1 MTTILQTDPASVFEK
16 FHDPLWV
23 KPQLQARLRDLVGFE
38 GVIQHCEISYVHYKR
53 YLKVQS
59 RHKSFL
65 SLCYDLSIA
74 DHHGGIRSQ
83 KLFAK
88 AYLNNR
94 GQLEFHRIVQK
105 GNPHLPQEQRPLYL
119 ADLDMIVWRFPA
131 DPLLPQLPK
140 LLDPQQVLQYVPQ
153 NYRSEGPRFLM
164 RITPQVIH
172 YRPENRCTIRYDLL
186 EPQRSSRRVQTF
198 FAKTFQNQEKMIFE
212 RMEMLWNIFQH
223 VPCAIQAPK
232 PIAYDENLN
241 TIWQDG
247 VSGLPLG
254 QIINASNYQ
263 SFMALTARGIAT
275 LQQSPLPTSYG
286 VSSHDHIIEFKK
298 KSQKLSQVYPPGE
311 QVLKSIEKCLEGLAP
326 LDSTRP
332 TCIIHGDFHIG
343 QLLADHTS
351 VTFFDLDECMHG
363 DPLQDVANF
372 LVDLQ
377 FLNFPPDLRQ
387 QMSQSFVKAYMSLV
401 PWEVS
406 PQALDWHQAIQ
417 FTNKVYRSFVQRK
430 PSFEDDFDR
439 FIRFV
444 ETSSLSITQH
454 ESC

>member
-1 MTTILQTDPASVFEK
+1 M
-16 FHDPLWV
+16 
-23 KPQLQARLRDLVGFE
+23 
-38 GVIQHCEISYVHYKR
+38 
-53 YLKVQS
+53 
-59 RHKSFL
+59 
-65 SLCYDLSIA
+65 
-74 DHHGGIRSQ
+74 
-83 KLFAK
+83 
-88 AYLNNR
+88 
-94 GQLEFHRIVQK
+94 
-105 GNPHLPQEQRPLYL
+105 
-119 ADLDMIVWRFPA
+119 
-131 DPLLPQLPK
+131 
-140 LLDPQQVLQYVPQ
+140 
-153 NYRSEGPRFLM
+153 
-164 RITPQVIH
+164 
-172 YRPENRCTIRYDLL
+172 
-186 EPQRSSRRVQTF
+186 
-198 FAKTFQNQEKMIFE
+198 
-212 RMEMLWNIFQH
+212 
-223 VPCAIQAPK
+223 
-232 PIAYDENLN
+232 
-241 TIWQDG
+241 
-247 VSGLPLG
+247 
-254 QIINASNYQ
+254 
-263 SFMALTARGIAT
+263 
-275 LQQSPLPTSYG
+275 
-286 VSSHDHIIEFKK
+286 
-298 KSQKLSQVYPPGE
+298 
-311 QVLKSIEKCLEGLAP
+311 KSIEKCLEGLAP